1 MSAAS
6 EAYAR
11 AKAFTVKS
19 FVRPE
24 ETRSFEKGRMD
35 VVTLGGVT
43 FGRATFE
50 PGWKWSTCVK
60 PVVKTE
66 TCQTAHLG
74 YQISG
79 RLHVRMD
86 DGTEKEIGPG
96 EVCSIPPGH
105 DAWVVG
111 NERVVILDITGAGDY
126 AKPK

>member
-1 MSAAS
+1 MSPSGSHAQSNTLTAKTF
-6 EAYAR
+6 AR
-11 AKAFTVKS
+11 
-19 FVRPE
+19 PD

-35 VVTLGGVT
+35 VITLGGVV

-66 TCQTAHLG
+66 SCQVAHLG

-79 RLHVRMD
+79 RMHVVMD
-86 DGTEKEIGPG
+86 DGTAREVGPG

-105 DAWVVG
+105 DAWVIG
-111 NERVVILDITGAGDY
+111 NEPVVILDIAGAGDY